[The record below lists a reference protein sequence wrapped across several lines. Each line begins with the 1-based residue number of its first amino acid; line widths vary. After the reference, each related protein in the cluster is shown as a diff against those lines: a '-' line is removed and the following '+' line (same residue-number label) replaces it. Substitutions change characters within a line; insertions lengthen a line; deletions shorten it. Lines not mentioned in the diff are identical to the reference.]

1 MSAQSYDSAEPNL
14 VPMLDLV
21 FQLITFFM
29 LVVNFKTAVT
39 DFNVKLPVLG
49 SAVPLDWSGPFE
61 PLVLNVDTT
70 GQVFAYGNPIDVEKY
85 VSTEARLLKDRLRG
99 EEKEKADKGELPVPV
114 IVRGDRDVPFT
125 ELNRVV
131 KICQKHGYRRYSLSA
146 MTREEGR

>member
-49 SAVPLDWSGPFE
+49 SAVPLDWSGAFE
-61 PLVLNVDTT
+61 PLVLNVDAT
-70 GQVFAYGNPIDVEKY
+70 GQVFAYGNPVDVEKY
-85 VSTEARLLKDRLRG
+85 VATEARLLKDRLRG
-99 EEKEKADKGELPVPV
+99 EERETSEKDGLPVPV
-114 IVRGDRDVPFT
+114 IVRGDRDVSFT

-131 KICQKHGYRRYSLSA
+131 KIAQQHGYRQFSLSA
-146 MTREEGR
+146 MTSEEGR